1 VTTRRLT
8 TKILKIHIW
17 QMRKSVL
24 ILRKA
29 EATWTPRPMGRA
41 QLKDGMFRSSGKVQ
55 AGAHGTES
63 LEKCDFG

>member
-1 VTTRRLT
+1 
-8 TKILKIHIW
+8 
-17 QMRKSVL
+17 MRKNVL